1 MSENMNNEVGSEE
14 EVAQPVFSI
23 EKIYVKDI
31 SLEAPHTP
39 NIFLE
44 QGQSE
49 IDMQLDSVSRHIDKD
64 FYECVITVTATAT
77 LPDKRVLFLV
87 EVKQAGVFRISE
99 VPEED
104 LEPIL
109 GIACPNILFPYARE
123 SVSNIVTRAGFMP
136 VLLSPVNF
144 EALFMQRKQQQLE
157 EQGSTLA

>member
-1 MSENMNNEVGSEE
+1 MSDTTNNELGSDAQS
-14 EVAQPVFSI
+14 AQPVFSI

-49 IDMQLDSVSRHIDKD
+49 IDMQLDSAARHIDKD

-87 EVKQAGVFRISE
+87 EVKQAGVFRISD
-99 VPEED
+99 VPQED
-104 LEPIL
+104 MEPIL

-144 EALFMQRKQQQLE
+144 EALYLQRQQQLASE
-157 EQGSTLA
+157 ADSKLA